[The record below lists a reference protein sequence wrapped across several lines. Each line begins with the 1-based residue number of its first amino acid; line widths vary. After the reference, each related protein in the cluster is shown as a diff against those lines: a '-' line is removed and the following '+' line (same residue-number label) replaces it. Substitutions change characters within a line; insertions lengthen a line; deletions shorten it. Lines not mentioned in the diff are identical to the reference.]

1 VLSFPPVSRL
11 SSRLWQKKKHPKVNT
26 KLDKIRKFPNPSSQ
40 GIPSR
45 RFMRLACLPA
55 CIWRACAESYL
66 YVLIVAGQ
74 GDPMDDGSYA
84 ISLTRSVTRHRISKV
99 VQSLG
104 RDCPIPAF
112 GTTKYDI
119 PPRTNVYVQGRTNPE
134 NAVYVKICLFFPLVF
149 VRSFVRSFA
158 RSLFSLSKTTM
169 VSCCSPP
176 RSVSV
181 QTRISPLSLLAHSY
195 STRASRL

>member
-1 VLSFPPVSRL
+1 MRTTDHNLPVSGLETGLILPLCRRPCASGIVTRVGGRIVLSFPPVSRL

-74 GDPMDDGSYA
+74 GDPMDDG
-84 ISLTRSVTRHRISKV
+84 HM
-99 VQSLG
+99 
-104 RDCPIPAF
+104 P
-112 GTTKYDI
+112 
-119 PPRTNVYVQGRTNPE
+119 
-134 NAVYVKICLFFPLVF
+134 
-149 VRSFVRSFA
+149 
-158 RSLFSLSKTTM
+158 
-169 VSCCSPP
+169 
-176 RSVSV
+176 
-181 QTRISPLSLLAHSY
+181 
-195 STRASRL
+195 